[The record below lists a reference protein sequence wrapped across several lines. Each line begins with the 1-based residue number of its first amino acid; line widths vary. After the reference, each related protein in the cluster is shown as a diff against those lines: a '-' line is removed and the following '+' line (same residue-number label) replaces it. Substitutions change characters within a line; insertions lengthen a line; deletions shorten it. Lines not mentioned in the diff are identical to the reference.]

1 MQRFRI
7 LLLIFTHEYVPS
19 SLPSPHVELMV
30 AHAEGQ
36 DPLVNPQP
44 GGKEHKVRRLLV
56 EGLQEKEIKLA
67 NVNRKVSVKLG
78 L

>member
-1 MQRFRI
+1 
-7 LLLIFTHEYVPS
+7 
-19 SLPSPHVELMV
+19 MV

-56 EGLQEKEIKLA
+56 DGLQEKEIKLA